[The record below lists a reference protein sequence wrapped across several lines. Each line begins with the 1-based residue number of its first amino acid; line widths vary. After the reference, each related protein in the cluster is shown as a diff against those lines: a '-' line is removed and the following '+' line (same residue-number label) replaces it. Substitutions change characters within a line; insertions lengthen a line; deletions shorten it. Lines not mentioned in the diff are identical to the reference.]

1 MIISRS
7 DIDSFDKR
15 FRTNLINCLS
25 GFKSLN
31 LIGTRSTDK
40 VANLGLYSQVVHV
53 GANPPLQ
60 GVIFRPAVVPRHT
73 LENIFATREFT
84 LNQVHRSFYKEAHW
98 ASARWDEN
106 EFSQVG
112 LTEEY
117 NGNNHA
123 PFVKESLI
131 KTLLTFKER
140 HIIQT
145 NQTTLLV
152 GEVEELVIQDDLIGA
167 DGFIDLEKA
176 ETVTV
181 SGLDKYHTTQSL
193 ERLEYAK
200 TDKAPGPL
208 TD

>member
-7 DIDSFDKR
+7 DIDNFDKR

-31 LIGTRSTDK
+31 LIGTRSTDN
-40 VANLGLYSQVVHV
+40 VANLGLYSQVIHV

-60 GVIFRPAVVPRHT
+60 GVVFRPAVVPRHT

-84 LNQVHRSFYKEAHW
+84 LNQVHKNFYKEAHW
-98 ASARWDEN
+98 TSARWDEN
-106 EFSQVG
+106 EFNKVG

-117 NGNNHA
+117 RNDHHA
-123 PFVKESLI
+123 PFVKESII

-140 HIIQT
+140 HIIQA

-152 GEVEELVIQDDLIGA
+152 GEIQELIIQDDLIGS

-181 SGLDKYHTTQSL
+181 SGLDKYHVTQSL

-200 TDKAPGPL
+200 TDKAPVPL
-208 TD
+208 T